1 MARLGENIINESAR
15 GVSKEISFKYVVVIN
30 Q

>member
-1 MARLGENIINESAR
+1 MARLGENIIKKSAR
-15 GVSKEISFKYVVVIN
+15 GVSKEISFKWMEVIN